1 MNILEYE
8 NYQEKKHHVSDI
20 FPYVTFPCSI
30 PLDFSSVPTHWHE
43 EMEIIYIRN
52 GRGIV
57 TVDLTD
63 YPVSEGSIIFI
74 APGQVHS
81 IEQYENDSMQYIN
94 IIFKLDMLQSK
105 QSDICSNV
113 YFQPLSEGILR
124 IPTHY
129 APGMEH
135 YEEIAHCIDAADQV
149 CRTNPPAYQF
159 VIKGQLYL
167 LFSILFSNCQEK
179 RVVKKDQ
186 KSVEK
191 MKLVIKYIENNY
203 MNKITIEDMAKELHI
218 SESHFMKF
226 FKNTMG
232 TTFTEYLN
240 DYRLTMAGRLL
251 LSSGDSILNIA
262 AEVGFDN
269 LSYFNRQ
276 FKKHYYV
283 TPREYRK
290 RFVH

>member
-8 NYQEKKHHVSDI
+8 SYQEKKHHVSDL
-20 FPYVTFPCSI
+20 FPYTTFPCSI
-30 PLDFSSVPTHWHE
+30 PLDFDSVPAHWHE
-43 EMEIIYIRN
+43 EMEIICIRN
-52 GRGIV
+52 GKGIV
-57 TVDLTD
+57 TVDLIE
-63 YPVSEGSIIFI
+63 YPVSAGSIILI
-74 APGQVHS
+74 CPGQVHS
-81 IEQYENDSMQYIN
+81 IDQYENDTMEYIN

-105 QSDICSNV
+105 QSDICTEN
-113 YFQPLSEGILR
+113 YFQPLYDGTLH
-124 IPTHY
+124 IPAHF
-129 APGMEH
+129 APGMPH
-135 YEEIAHCIDAADQV
+135 YDEISHCINSADMV

-167 LFSILFSNCQEK
+167 MFHILFSNYGETKIIK
-179 RVVKKDQ
+179 RDQ
-186 KSVEK
+186 KTVEK
-191 MKLVIKYIENNY
+191 MKLVIKYIETNY
-203 MNKITIEDMAKELHI
+203 MHRISIEDMAKELHI

-262 AEVGFDN
+262 VEVGFDN
-269 LSYFNRQ
+269 LSYFNRL
-276 FKKHYYV
+276 FKKHFYV

-290 RFVH
+290 RLVQ